1 MAFSNTACGS
11 DAVKIN
17 NNFYYT
23 MRRFLFIFAC
33 AVGFWT
39 LHAETFIKV
48 TDAGTLKDGDKVV
61 MAYPGA
67 GKVSGNFS
75 DTKKFLTAVDA
86 TFAEGKATLDAPT
99 VLTLKKHGG
108 FWNLFIGSHPV
119 GHNSGTNDL
128 DTKYRYTT
136 DYAISIESNGI
147 AKIVS
152 QTPGKNNNE
161 VYFRYNAG
169 SPRFNVYAAN
179 STAVDIELYILD
191 EGSVPDV
198 EVKSVELNKQALSL
212 RVGENETLTATVK
225 PDDAVDKTLAWGST
239 DATIASVQ
247 NGKVTAVA
255 EGTAKIWVKAT
266 AVEGVSDTCVV
277 TVLPA
282 AAEGNA
288 TYNAVQKADYLP
300 AGAKVFIGTIKEGEN
315 YVMGQYTS
323 GNNIKGVAASYGE
336 GRHSVTA
343 PLQVAYTVERE
354 GDYYLFVDHDGNYL
368 RTMSSTKLG
377 SGANDQYAKWT
388 LGEFDQDNAT
398 VVLKAS
404 SGKGLYNNFQGTND
418 MFNIYDGLGDGTNL
432 ALTVLYSDKAPAWE
446 ERQRDPWM
454 KVASTY
460 LDWGKQEP
468 DEYSQDWGDTRYVE
482 MTMNDLPADIE
493 VELTNDGNGTFSCYG
508 GTISSKKTSEK
519 FLVYWTTDKA
529 GVYDG
534 EITLTCPGLETIVIQ
549 LHAEAVEKGQSGEGS
564 EPTLTVSHDHIYIN
578 PTTDYGTEN
587 YTAADFSFT
596 FSAKDLAKAL
606 YVKWEWDT
614 QAQPWF
620 PWASEEMHMYLAS
633 EQLGYIYDEMG
644 VNDNVNLGKEDID
657 DCEIYIA
664 LTGIQNAGTYKSQ
677 LHFTSYKEGSKTELA
692 IDEIIPVTV
701 VVSAQPTPEGTEP
714 IDPKEGLDETRMT
727 IEAQKVL
734 RDGQLL
740 IIRNGETY
748 SATGARQ

>member
-1 MAFSNTACGS
+1 MK
-11 DAVKIN
+11 KI
-17 NNFYYT
+17 
-23 MRRFLFIFAC
+23 FLILLLGLGAM
-33 AVGFWT
+33 GMQ
-39 LHAETFIKV
+39 AETFNKV
-48 TDAGTLKDGDKVV
+48 TDAGALKDGDKVV

-67 GKVSGNFS
+67 SKVSGNFS

-86 TFAEGKATLDAPT
+86 TFADGKATLDEPT
-99 VLTLKKHGG
+99 VLTLKKHGSY
-108 FWNLFIGSHPV
+108 WNLYIGSHAV
-119 GHNSGTNDL
+119 GHNTGSNDL

-152 QTPGKNNNE
+152 QTPGKNNNQ
-161 VYFRYNAG
+161 VYFRYNAA

-198 EVKSVELNKQALSL
+198 EVKSVELNKQALEL
-212 RVGENETLTATVK
+212 RVGDNETLTATVK

-239 DATIASVQ
+239 NASIASVQ

-277 TVLPA
+277 TVLPK
-282 AAEGNA
+282 AAEGDA
-288 TYNAVQKADYLP
+288 TYNAVQKAEYLP

-315 YVMGQYTS
+315 YVMGQYVS
-323 GNNIKGVAASYGE
+323 GNNIKGVAATYGE

-368 RTMSSTKLG
+368 RTMSSSKLG
-377 SGANDQYAKWT
+377 SGDNDQYAKWT
-388 LGEFDQDNAT
+388 LGTFDEDDAT

-404 SGKGLYNNFQGTND
+404 SGKGIYNNYQGTND
-418 MFNIYDGLGDGTNL
+418 LFNIYDGVGDGSNL
-432 ALTVLYSDKAPAWE
+432 AMTVLYSDKAPEWE
-446 ERQRDPWM
+446 AREKDPWI

-460 LDWGKQEP
+460 IDWGKQEP
-468 DEYSQDWGDTRYVE
+468 DEYTKDWGDTRYVE

-493 VELTNDGNGTFSCYG
+493 VELTEDGNGTFSCYS

-519 FLVYWTTDKA
+519 FLVYWETDTK

-534 EITLTCPGLETIVIQ
+534 EITLTCPGLETIKIK
-549 LHAEAVEKGQSGEGS
+549 LHAEAVEKGSGEG
-564 EPTLTVSHDHIYIN
+564 EQPTLTVSHDHIYLN
-578 PTTDYGTEN
+578 PTTDYGTED
-587 YTAADFSFT
+587 YMAAEFSFT
-596 FSAKDLAKAL
+596 FSATNLAKNL

-614 QAQPWF
+614 QTQPWF
-620 PWASEEMHMYLAS
+620 PWSSEEMHMYLAS
-633 EQLGYIYDEMG
+633 EQMGLIYEEMA

-657 DCEIYIA
+657 ECEIYIA

-677 LHFTSYKEGSKTELA
+677 LHFTSYKADSKTELA
-692 IDEIIPVTV
+692 IDEVIPVTV
-701 VVSAQPTPEGTEP
+701 IVSAQPTPDPGTDPVDPHEGIEGTR
-714 IDPKEGLDETRMT
+714 DEVQST
-727 IEAQKVL
+727 KVL

-748 SATGARQ
+748 SATGARL